1 MKKAIKYLSGMKS
14 RCFMLLT
21 CLILLVSAT
30 SCSNDNFETNLP
42 DEPKQLSKSEL
53 LQKYSKAELIEQAL
67 SRMPKTRATNSCLRM
82 ITIKDS
88 ITIRYSATEDMKIVI
103 GGVTIS
109 MEKGADMIRNHRF
122 SDNYLSHTIEIRG
135 SQLAMQSLYIDD
147 NGLIDLEVY
156 SNENLVILS
165 CVNNHLDELDL
176 PNECQALQV
185 LHVSNNEL
193 SALEVTHI
201 PLLYHLYAENNQLTY
216 LDVSDNSNLFQLML
230 GNNKITAIKLSENL
244 SALNLSG
251 NPIENIDLSNN
262 PNLINIDVSFTSIT
276 NLDLRNN
283 PNLLLV
289 SLEGL
294 LLDTINDHPICD
306 TSFSMFP
313 KLFILNVA
321 STPFTLLDLS
331 KNTMLYAVDISG
343 SAITKLDISD
353 IRVQKL
359 YATRSKLTNLIWG
372 EDGLDNLFEV
382 RIERTPFE
390 KDWDRLEPFISAL
403 PRRSETSPG
412 HLYTY
417 SPNMKEITDRLKP
430 RNWLINR

>member
-21 CLILLVSAT
+21 CLILLVGAT
-30 SCSNDNFETNLP
+30 SCSSDDFETNLP
-42 DEPKQLSKSEL
+42 EESKQLSKSEL

-67 SRMPKTRATNSCLRM
+67 SRMPQTRADNNRVRM

-193 SALEVTHI
+193 SAIEVTHI

-216 LDVSDNSNLFQLML
+216 LDVSGNSNLFQLML

-244 SALNLSG
+244 STLNLSG

-262 PNLINIDVSFTSIT
+262 PNLMNIDVSFTSIT
-276 NLDLRNN
+276 DLDLSNN
-283 PNLLLV
+283 PNLIAI

-294 LLDTINDHPICD
+294 PIKTINNLSISDL
-306 TSFSMFP
+306 SFVSFP
-313 KLFILNVA
+313 KLMFFNVA
-321 STPFTLLDLS
+321 STPFTSLDLS
-331 KNTMLYAVDISG
+331 KNTMMYSVNISG
-343 SAITKLDISD
+343 SAITQLNISG
-353 IRVQKL
+353 IRVYSLK
-359 YATRSKLTNLIWG
+359 ATRSKLTDLIYTRN
-372 EDGLDNLFEV
+372 DFVRLYDL
-382 RIERTPFE
+382 RIESTPFE
-390 KDWDRLEPFISAL
+390 KVWDNINSLSSNL
-403 PRRSETSPG
+403 PERSETNPG

-417 SPNMKEITDRLKP
+417 SKHIYLLEIN
-430 RNWLINR
+430 RNDHWLINQ